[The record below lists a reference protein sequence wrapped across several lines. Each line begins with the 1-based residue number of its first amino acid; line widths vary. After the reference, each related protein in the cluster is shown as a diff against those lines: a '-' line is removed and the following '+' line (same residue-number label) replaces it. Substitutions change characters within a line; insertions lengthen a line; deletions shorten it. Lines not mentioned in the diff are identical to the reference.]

1 MNREIKL
8 ITPDYIEDYLTM
20 YLNAYPAYKN
30 TGEEGRDK
38 YRPRILHSME
48 NDKKIHFYG
57 LFEDGRLIAQMKVL
71 DFSMNAFGRM
81 VKATGLM
88 ALGVHPM
95 HKKKGAARDMVRFF
109 EEYTC
114 ETGAVVAMLLP
125 FRMDFY
131 RNMGYGYGSKMD
143 EYRLP
148 ALNLP
153 AASRE
158 ELEKLEFLGWD
169 EAATAEILA
178 CHSAFAEQNH
188 GMLCKFEDEIRALD
202 GDSETRRVGYLEEG
216 KLKGYVAYRVV
227 CESDVNYTLNRVEV
241 DELVYLEPK
250 VLTAL
255 LGFLRNQSD
264 LAQTVVI
271 RTGEPDFY
279 HILPSAQD
287 TSGNYMDFGFL
298 QTNLGAVGTMYK
310 VVDPEHFIEETAHRK
325 FVPADITAKFVYDD
339 QFGHC
344 TEEVSVYFGP
354 DGQWSV
360 AEEDAETDVE
370 ITCSLAELS
379 SLFMGSCSFSSLVRM
394 GAAKLSEP
402 GYEAM
407 LDMLFYCRQKPW
419 TNTDY

>member
-8 ITPDYIEDYLTM
+8 ITPDYIEDYLTI

-30 TGEEGRDK
+30 TGVEGRDK

-109 EEYTC
+109 EEYTR

-153 AASRE
+153 AASV
-158 ELEKLEFLGWD
+158 KNWP
-169 EAATAEILA
+169 
-178 CHSAFAEQNH
+178 S
-188 GMLCKFEDEIRALD
+188 
-202 GDSETRRVGYLEEG
+202 
-216 KLKGYVAYRVV
+216 
-227 CESDVNYTLNRVEV
+227 LN
-241 DELVYLEPK
+241 
-250 VLTAL
+250 
-255 LGFLRNQSD
+255 
-264 LAQTVVI
+264 
-271 RTGEPDFY
+271 
-279 HILPSAQD
+279 
-287 TSGNYMDFGFL
+287 
-298 QTNLGAVGTMYK
+298 
-310 VVDPEHFIEETAHRK
+310 
-325 FVPADITAKFVYDD
+325 
-339 QFGHC
+339 
-344 TEEVSVYFGP
+344 
-354 DGQWSV
+354 
-360 AEEDAETDVE
+360 
-370 ITCSLAELS
+370 SLAGMRRQRLKYLLVTVLLRS
-379 SLFMGSCSFSSLVRM
+379 RTTVCSVNLKM
-394 GAAKLSEP
+394 KYA
-402 GYEAM
+402 
-407 LDMLFYCRQKPW
+407 PW
-419 TNTDY
+419 TMILKLAG